1 LQSRKRQER
10 PPEAKAMKVRHGATA
25 FSSLAPWRVFLLILA
40 VVFAIEAVVMLVL
53 PFVLPPE
60 SGRRLETLVDA
71 CTLTVV
77 LAPVLWSVVISPLRR
92 LAESRRQLLR
102 RVISAQEDE
111 RRRIS
116 RDLHDE
122 IGQGLTSLL
131 VGLRTL
137 EESATFEAAKE
148 RAREL
153 RLIGGQV
160 HDEIRRL
167 ARGLRPSV
175 LDDLGLAEA
184 VARYAEDYEQT
195 HGIAVS
201 VRLPDRDAGRM
212 PEAVETALY
221 RMTQEALTNVARHAA
236 ATRVDLVVARDRSC
250 VRLKVA
256 DDGRGFDPGVLR
268 GMPGRGSFGLSG
280 MAERAALLN
289 GVLAVESRAGGGTT
303 LTVEIPLR
311 ETTDAEDPG
320 TRRG

>member
-1 LQSRKRQER
+1 
-10 PPEAKAMKVRHGATA
+10 MKLRHGATA
-25 FSSLAPWRVFLLILA
+25 FSSLSPSRVFLLILA
-40 VVFAIEAVVMLVL
+40 VVFTIEAAVMIVL
-53 PFVLPPE
+53 PHVLPPGA
-60 SGRRLETLVDA
+60 GRELETLVDA

-77 LAPVLWSVVISPLRR
+77 LAPVLWSLVISPLRR
-92 LAESRRQLLR
+92 LALSRSHLLER
-102 RVISAQEDE
+102 LISAQEDE
-111 RRRIS
+111 QRRIA

-137 EESATFEAAKE
+137 EESETFDAARQ

-153 RLIGGQV
+153 RQIGGQV

-201 VRLPDRDAGRM
+201 VSVPDRSAGRL
-212 PEAVETALY
+212 PEAVETALF
-221 RMTQEALTNVARHAA
+221 RVTQEALTNVARHAG
-236 ATRVDLVVARDRSC
+236 ATHVELVVARDRTC
-250 VRLKVA
+250 VRLRVT
-256 DDGRGFDPGVLR
+256 DDGRGFDPGTVLR
-268 GMPGRGSFGLSG
+268 GPGGRSFGLTS
-280 MAERAALLN
+280 MAERAALLH

-303 LTVEIPLR
+303 LTVEIPMQ
-311 ETTDAEDPG
+311 ETEHADDSGP
-320 TRRG
+320 RRG